1 MSVLD
6 AGGDKIGKVQQVIA
20 NGQGQVQSLL
30 VKVDGAKAM
39 LPAGNFQ
46 AAGNGNALVSAMG
59 EGAIKQTAQQQ
70 DNSGQ

>member
-6 AGGDKIGKVQQVIA
+6 ASGDKIGKVQQVIA

-46 AAGNGNALVSAMG
+46 AAGSGNALVSAMG